1 MTDMSKNNEKY
12 VLADSSQKVL
22 FQMVVGL
29 DYLELKPTQ
38 PKLKPGL
45 GLSLAIN
52 MTIHIHE
59 KN

>member
-12 VLADSSQKVL
+12 VLVDSSQKVL

-38 PKLKPGL
+38 PKLKLGL